1 VCIEDGRWNSLFM
14 STATPST
21 PQVFGFLAKRFM
33 YAMRFYVGSSRIEM
47 QIGLLKM
54 QLLKSSEIC

>member
-1 VCIEDGRWNSLFM
+1 M